1 MIRKF
6 NFIYKGKL
14 IDVYAESLNEA
25 EIIAEVIFEE
35 LDKIQEKEGKEKLI
49 E

>member
-14 IDVYAESLNEA
+14 IDVYAASFKEA
-25 EIIAEVIFEE
+25 KTKAKVIFEE
-35 LDKIQEKEGKEKLI
+35 LDKLEDNEKLI